1 MIIDLLA
8 ADQTAAPLSS
18 PDDIGERVVA
28 LATRLFP
35 LNRSITG
42 DGVRETLDILDDH
55 VHIERSEVATGTR
68 VFDWT
73 VPREWKLRAA
83 YIKDPSGRKIV
94 DLADSNLHVMGYS
107 APVDALM
114 SLCELQMHIHT
125 LPEQPELIPYRT
137 SYYTEDWAF
146 CMRHSE
152 LLALAEGEYHVV
164 IDSSLFDGSLT
175 YGEIVHP
182 GAINRTVL
190 FSTHICHP
198 SLANDNCAGLA
209 LLTYVAA
216 AMKERATRYTY
227 RFLLIP
233 GTIGALAW
241 LSRNPKV
248 LQYIDHGLVLSCI
261 GDGSGPTYKKT
272 RRGNAIIDRAVS
284 VVRCGD
290 NTPIEIVDF
299 SPYGY
304 DERQFNAPGFNLP
317 VGQLQRS
324 RFGTFP
330 QYHTSADDLD
340 FIRPQ
345 HLASSYQ
352 MVMDIIDVL
361 ETNWVPL
368 NLFPMGEP
376 QLGKRGL
383 FSATGGHKSVSV
395 SSLAFLWVLNLADGE
410 HSLLDIAERSGLVYK
425 EVSAAADLLL
435 KHGLLS
441 CLRPG

>member
-1 MIIDLLA
+1 MNVNQPA
-8 ADQTAAPLSS
+8 ADRTAASLSS
-18 PDDIGERVVA
+18 PDVIGKGIAA
-28 LATRLFP
+28 LAARLFP

-55 VHIERSEVATGTR
+55 VHIDRSEVATGTR
-68 VFDWT
+68 AFDWT

-94 DLADSNLHVMGYS
+94 DLTESNLHVMGYS
-107 APVDALM
+107 TPVDARMTLG
-114 SLCELQMHIHT
+114 ELKKHIHT
-125 LPEQPELIPYRT
+125 LPEQPDLIPYRT

-146 CMRHSE
+146 CMRHNE
-152 LLALAEGEYHVV
+152 WLALTEGEYEVV

-175 YGEIVHP
+175 YGEILQP
-182 GAINRTVL
+182 GAIDRTVL

-209 LLTYVAA
+209 LQAFIAA
-216 AMKERATRYTY
+216 ALKERATRYTY
-227 RFLLIP
+227 RFLFIP
-233 GTIGALAW
+233 GTIGALTW
-241 LSRNPKV
+241 LSRNPNV
-248 LQYIDHGLVLSCI
+248 LQHIDHGLVLSCI
-261 GDGSGPTYKKT
+261 GDGGGPTYKRT
-272 RRGNAIIDRAVS
+272 RRGNTMIDRAVS
-284 VVRCGD
+284 VVRCGGD
-290 NTPIEIVDF
+290 TAVEIVDF

-330 QYHTSADDLD
+330 QYHTSADDLG

-376 QLGKRGL
+376 QLGRRGL
-383 FSATGGHKSVSV
+383 FSATGGHNNVSV
-395 SSLAFLWVLNLADGE
+395 GSLAFLWVLNLADGE
-410 HSLLDIAERSGLVYK
+410 YSLLDIAERSGIVYK
-425 EVSAAADLLL
+425 EISAAADLLL
-435 KHGLLS
+435 HHGLLS